1 MDSVQLPVDDAPA
14 VSDAG
19 CTSAILLLNMQGMS
33 PAANSTSRWKI
44 PAVSESLLNDKNTHV
59 PFMCIT
65 ESWLKGYI
73 TKAQVKI
80 ENYESVRA
88 DREIRSRGG
97 ALIYVRD
104 NLVIS
109 NELIYDNGICEA
121 AATCI
126 DTLRAVVVCIY
137 RPPDA
142 TQGSFTKLLS
152 RVQEYLDACD
162 SSYTKYVTG
171 DFNFPF
177 IDWKSLEVKNTHGQ
191 EKSQSAT
198 NLLNFVARNFLSQ
211 IATMS
216 TREATTLDLMLVS
229 HPQLISEV
237 YAEDTTL
244 SDHKLVVAK
253 LTFDARNPTPNRQP
267 PQFDP
272 HSFRALDIHKADL
285 TSLNN
290 SLSNVD
296 WPTLL
301 DECKDTYGPNCVNEY
316 AELIRLITLQ
326 LAVLHIPRKKPPSG
340 KRNTQRQVLFRKKRK
355 LNARLR
361 CIKQNQPNS
370 PTIAKIDTELN
381 LLEYQIREQITNEL
395 INKEEMAVSK
405 ITTNPSYF
413 FRSAKRPNGFLLL
426 NLLLGLLK
434 NLM

>member
-137 RPPDA
+137 RPQTPHK
-142 TQGSFTKLLS
+142 GVLLS
-152 RVQEYLDACD
+152 FYRAY
-162 SSYTKYVTG
+162 
-171 DFNFPF
+171 
-177 IDWKSLEVKNTHGQ
+177 
-191 EKSQSAT
+191 
-198 NLLNFVARNFLSQ
+198 R
-211 IATMS
+211 S
-216 TREATTLDLMLVS
+216 TSMHVIHHIRSMLPV
-229 HPQLISEV
+229 I
-237 YAEDTTL
+237 
-244 SDHKLVVAK
+244 
-253 LTFDARNPTPNRQP
+253 LTF
-267 PQFDP
+267 
-272 HSFRALDIHKADL
+272 HLSIGKALKLKILMAKKNL
-285 TSLNN
+285 G
-290 SLSNVD
+290 V
-296 WPTLL
+296 P
-301 DECKDTYGPNCVNEY
+301 
-316 AELIRLITLQ
+316 LIYST
-326 LAVLHIPRKKPPSG
+326 
-340 KRNTQRQVLFRKKRK
+340 
-355 LNARLR
+355 
-361 CIKQNQPNS
+361 
-370 PTIAKIDTELN
+370 
-381 LLEYQIREQITNEL
+381 
-395 INKEEMAVSK
+395 
-405 ITTNPSYF
+405 
-413 FRSAKRPNGFLLL
+413 
-426 NLLLGLLK
+426 LLLGISLARLLQCLPAK
-434 NLM
+434 PPLSILCWLVTLS